1 VEYVIL
7 VAAVIAAI
15 IWFVAGANSPFRL
28 AFQNT
33 LRTGTNK
40 MLNFA
45 GRLDSS
51 YPNK

>member
-1 VEYVIL
+1 MEYVIL

-15 IWFVAGANSPFRL
+15 IWFVAGAGSPFRL

-33 LRTGTNK
+33 LQTGTNK